1 MIVALIITAVLLSII
16 SGFSKA
22 ICDLSE
28 SGDMKH
34 VARIPLIVFE
44 QWAKKHGLTPA
55 EMMGPKGTEVIRK
68 ELNDPDNSYLRTGM
82 GRI

>member
-28 SGDMKH
+28 EG
-34 VARIPLIVFE
+34 VFTVKFDYGCFLAYDGNGE
-44 QWAKKHGLTPA
+44 QVGILSELSTMFVK
-55 EMMGPKGTEVIRK
+55 VIGNIHDNK
-68 ELNDPDNSYLRTGM
+68 ELLQ
-82 GRI
+82 